1 VSSSSYRLGQ
11 TSFEVDVDADVEC
24 EDDVDVDADSFVVGL
39 GLAAWA
45 MAVPPTMSAPETVS
59 ATSALRS
66 WCRMIDHL
74 LPIGAHPVKT
84 PGLRIG

>member
-1 VSSSSYRLGQ
+1 L
-11 TSFEVDVDADVEC
+11 SFDVEVDADVEC

-45 MAVPPTMSAPETVS
+45 MAVPPPMSAPETVS

-74 LPIGAHPVKT
+74 LPISAHPVKT
-84 PGLRIG
+84 PRMRIG